1 MSLYDYRSLFV
12 FSWMCRFISKPGL
25 DFDSNRVHLIDEVNG
40 AYFFRGNEP
49 LIGDEKNRRF
59 AYAELISVMNNRL
72 EQEGH
77 EKLTAGNFELIDIS
91 LLNSAADEFDLK
103 IERKFFED
111 NSDKGQFI
119 HWPLYGVT
127 EIVPANERLR
137 TVGKVSLDLLYPTFL
152 LLRTLTKID
161 VNKVSHHNKTIYK
174 EVKKLHK
181 MLQSST

>member
-1 MSLYDYRSLFV
+1 MYRSMIIAVCLFLAGCV
-12 FSWMCRFISKPGL
+12 ALFSKPGL
-25 DFDSNRVHLIDEVNG
+25 DFDSNRVHLIDEIDG
-40 AYFFRGNEP
+40 AYFFRGNE
-49 LIGDEKNRRF
+49 LLVGNEKNRRF

-77 EKLTAGNFELIDIS
+77 EKLTPDNFELIDIS

-103 IERKFFED
+103 IEKKFFED
-111 NSDKGQFI
+111 NTDKGHFI
-119 HWPLYGVT
+119 HWPLYGIT

-161 VNKVSHHNKTIYK
+161 VNKVSQHNKTI
-174 EVKKLHK
+174 
-181 MLQSST
+181 